1 MKKLQTVAFAV
12 VTLFILISCSLFTPK
27 ESQSDGKLGNVN
39 PSVIDISPTP
49 DAVLPNSQS
58 VDFTS
63 LAEPLNVTV
72 ALDDNVTTSKRITAN
87 GGRLS
92 LTATD
97 GTVFTLDIP
106 PKALDTETNISMTSV
121 KSVEGAPLDD
131 GSALAVQLEPSGLF
145 FNELVT
151 LTIVPGKEIP
161 AKNQI
166 IFSYE
171 GSGQD
176 YHLAVV
182 DPKSK
187 EIQVKLIE
195 FSGAGIGS
203 GGDAQW
209 AANLAIQASNS
220 RARLLQKFGEA
231 TQTDRKSNLFNEDSN
246 KAGENFDSF
255 LDQFYDQVVLKEI
268 VAAELDCIYAQQALE
283 DLIRWERLRGLL
295 GGFDQPSKAWLE
307 NAPHLADMAAKCKAT
322 YHVNDTPGLGMGWSG
337 DCIDDLSKPFTVF
350 LTGPGTTFTYI
361 ISPSSSTSGSLV
373 EKQHV
378 ALSGTTMDYEGKG
391 SYTIIPTDKD
401 PEGNLVGMEI
411 DFSTTGNAKSCAEG
425 QCFTNKMESGK
436 GVQIPLRVQHEPCP

>member
-1 MKKLQTVAFAV
+1 MKKLQTVVFGV
-12 VTLFILISCSLFTPK
+12 ITIFILVSCSLFTPK
-27 ESQSDGKLGNVN
+27 ESQNDKKPGNVN
-39 PSVIDISPTP
+39 PGVADTLPAKTP
-49 DAVLPNSQS
+49 A
-58 VDFTS
+58 VDFTTP
-63 LAEPLNVTV
+63 AEPLNVTV
-72 ALDDNVTTSKRITAN
+72 ALDDKVTTSKMISVD
-87 GGRLS
+87 GGNLT
-92 LTATD
+92 LTAAD

-106 PKALDTETNISMTSV
+106 AKALDGDTNITMTSV
-121 KSVEGAPLDD
+121 KSLEGAPLDD

-151 LTIVPGKEIP
+151 LTILPGKEIP
-161 AKNQI
+161 VKNQI
-166 IFSYE
+166 IFGYE

-187 EIQVKLIE
+187 EIQIKLIE
-195 FSGAGIGS
+195 FSGAGVGS

-209 AANLAIQASNS
+209 AANLQIQASNS
-220 RARLLQKFGEA
+220 KTRLLQKLGGLM
-231 TQTDRKSNLFNEDSN
+231 QIDRMHLLFSEDSD
-246 KAGENFDSF
+246 KAGEYWDTF

-268 VAAELDCIYAQQALE
+268 VAAELDCIYAQQALD

-307 NAPHLADMAAKCKAT
+307 NASPLADMAAKCKTT
-322 YHVNDTPGLGMGWSG
+322 YQVSDTPGLGMGWSG
-337 DCIDDLSKPFTVF
+337 DCIDDLSKPFTVL

-411 DFSTTGNAKSCAEG
+411 DFSTTGKATSCAEG
-425 QCFTNKMESGK
+425 QCFTNQMESGK

>member
-1 MKKLQTVAFAV
+1 MKKLQTVSFGV
-12 VTLFILISCSLFTPK
+12 VTIFILVSCSLFTPK
-27 ESQSDGKLGNVN
+27 ELQNDKKPGNVN
-39 PSVIDISPTP
+39 PSVADTLLAKAP
-49 DAVLPNSQS
+49 A
-58 VDFTS
+58 VDFTAP
-63 LAEPLNVTV
+63 AEPLNVTV
-72 ALDDNVTTSKRITAN
+72 ALDDKVTTSKKISVD
-87 GGRLS
+87 GGNLT
-92 LTATD
+92 LTAAD

-106 PKALDTETNISMTSV
+106 AKALDAETKITMTSV
-121 KSVEGAPLDD
+121 KSIEGAPLDD

-145 FNELVT
+145 FNEIVT
-151 LTIVPGKEIP
+151 LTILPGKEIP
-161 AKNQI
+161 VKNQI
-166 IFSYE
+166 IFGYE

-176 YHLAVV
+176 YHLSVV
-182 DPKSK
+182 NPKSK
-187 EIQVKLIE
+187 EIQIKLIE
-195 FSGAGIGS
+195 FSGAGVGS
-203 GGDAQW
+203 GGDALW
-209 AANLAIQASNS
+209 AANLQIQASNS
-220 RARLLQKFGEA
+220 RTRLLQKFGEL
-231 TQTDRKSNLFNEDSN
+231 TQIDRTANLLFEEDSN
-246 KAGENFDSF
+246 KTGEYFDSF

-268 VAAELDCIYAQQALE
+268 VAAELDCIYAQQALD
-283 DLIRWERLRGLL
+283 DLIRWERFRQLL

-307 NAPHLADMAAKCKAT
+307 NFPHLADMAAKCKAT
-322 YHVNDTPGLGMGWSG
+322 YHVSDTPGLGMGWSG

-411 DFSTTGNAKSCAEG
+411 DFSTTGNAKSCTEG